1 MKVTAHDKAIL
12 REVAHKQL
20 EHANSE
26 RNIDIH
32 KEWQRHS
39 RFEKG
44 RPMIHLELWTFGHEL
59 IPKRLRC
66 ETEAGRRLET
76 SLYSQFLN
84 FEVFGDDRVVP
95 DYFPIAWNTYFNLFD
110 MKIGTVHAS
119 DGKGSDLGHQFQH
132 VISNLKEDVDKL
144 KPSTFGVHRKETHR
158 YKDFVDD
165 IFGDILPTKMQMG
178 SLDASPTQKLV
189 HMMGMETMLFSMY
202 DYPDLFKEVMDR
214 VADDYMAYFKWME
227 KEGLLFPTTDKELLC
242 QGSLCYTDDLP
253 HTTDKPLR
261 TEDVWGYMDSQE
273 TVGISPDMFDTFIF
287 PCYEKISK
295 IFGLLSYGCCEP
307 VHSFWEKDI
316 SKLTN
321 LRKVSISPWCD
332 EAYMGAQLKGKKVVY
347 LRKPSPNFLGVSKT
361 LDEVAF
367 RQHIQKTLKAAQGCQ
382 LELAQRDVYT
392 IHNSEDKARRYIDII
407 RDEIEKNWI

>member
-12 REVAHKQL
+12 REVARKQL
-20 EHANSE
+20 EYAHSE
-26 RNIDIH
+26 RNM
-32 KEWQRHS
+32 KTQQEWYRHS

-44 RPMIHLELWTFGHEL
+44 SPMIHLELWTFGHEI
-59 IPKRLRC
+59 IPKRLQC
-66 ETEAGRRLET
+66 ETELGRRIET
-76 SLYSQFLN
+76 SLYSNFLN
-84 FEVFGDDRVVP
+84 FEIFGDDRVVP
-95 DYFPIAWNTYFNLFD
+95 DYFPIAWDIYFDLFD
-110 MKIGTVHAS
+110 IRIESIHAS

-132 VISNLKEDVDKL
+132 VISNLQEDTAKL
-144 KPSTFGVHRKETHR
+144 KPSTYGVRREKTLQ

-202 DYPDLFKEVMDR
+202 DYPDLFKEVMNR
-214 VADDYMAYFKWME
+214 VADDYIAHFKWME

-242 QGSLCYTDDLP
+242 QGSFCFTQDLP
-253 HTTDKPLR
+253 NRTDQLTTK
-261 TEDVWGYMDSQE
+261 EVWGYMDSQE
-273 TVGISPDMFDTFIF
+273 TVGISPEMFDEFIF

-307 VHSFWEKDI
+307 VHSFWEKNI
-316 SKLTN
+316 SKMTN

-332 EAYMGAQLKGKKVVY
+332 EAYMGAQLKGKKIVY
-347 LRKPSPNFLGVSKT
+347 LRKPSPNFLGV
-361 LDEVAF
+361 DEVLNENAF
-367 RQHIQKTLKAAQGCQ
+367 RKHIQNTLKAAQGCQ
-382 LELAQRDVYT
+382 LEFAQRDVYT
-392 IHNSEDKARRYIDII
+392 IHNSEKKAKRYIDII